1 MRRKIFLPILSLGLL
16 AFAVFHVVRAQQQP
30 PKSPPPVDPAR
41 SPFKGRIAGGGVVEA
56 RSENI
61 SIGSHLPGIAV
72 EVFVKV
78 GDKVA
83 GPRDTFPGTP
93 LFRLDDRNLQAELA
107 VRQANLA
114 AAKANLRKLESMP
127 RPEEVPP
134 LEAKVREARTN
145 FDDMRDQY
153 QRASDL
159 LKTRATNE
167 EDVIHRRNMLA
178 AAEAQLAKA
187 EADLRLTKNGAW
199 ECDKLIARTSVEQS
213 ESLVKQ
219 TRTELERLIVRA
231 PIDGEVLQKNVR
243 PGEYVGIP
251 PSQALFVIGDLS
263 KLHIRV
269 DIDENDL
276 PRFRHGL
283 NGRAT
288 LRGNPAMEIPLNFE
302 RVEPMVVPKKSL
314 TGAGT
319 ERVDTRVLQVI
330 FCVQSSEVR
339 LFVGQQV
346 DVYLMTDEL

>member
-1 MRRKIFLPILSLGLL
+1 M
-16 AFAVFHVVRAQQQP
+16 
-30 PKSPPPVDPAR
+30 
-41 SPFKGRIAGGGVVEA
+41 
-56 RSENI
+56 
-61 SIGSHLPGIAV
+61 
-72 EVFVKV
+72 
-78 GDKVA
+78 
-83 GPRDTFPGTP
+83 
-93 LFRLDDRNLQAELA
+93 
-107 VRQANLA
+107 
-114 AAKANLRKLESMP
+114 
-127 RPEEVPP
+127 
-134 LEAKVREARTN
+134 
-145 FDDMRDQY
+145 
-153 QRASDL
+153 
-159 LKTRATNE
+159 
-167 EDVIHRRNMLA
+167 
-178 AAEAQLAKA
+178 
-187 EADLRLTKNGAW
+187 
-199 ECDKLIARTSVEQS
+199 
-213 ESLVKQ
+213 KQ
-219 TRTELERLIVRA
+219 TKTELERLIVRA

-302 RVEPMVVPKKSL
+302 RVEPLVVPKKSL